1 MPVVVSSPVIPF
13 EVLRCDN
20 KMVDEGVTR
29 IFGKVKHY
37 NEDTL
42 NICRVTVN
50 RGIDA
55 DYNEEKSDIENIY
68 IVNRAGEK
76 IKISIDMVSMDV
88 FDDGSEPVLREQYD
102 NSTVIDDNFNYADD
116 AGLFAEEWTV
126 VYGLVQ
132 AIL

>member
-1 MPVVVSSPVIPF
+1 MPVVVSSPVVPF
-13 EVLRCDN
+13 EILRCDN

-42 NICRVTVN
+42 NICRLTVN

-55 DYNEEKSDIENIY
+55 DYNEEKSDAETIY
-68 IVNRAGEK
+68 IVNRDGEK
-76 IKISIDMVSMDV
+76 IEITIDMVCMDV
-88 FDDGSEPVLREQYD
+88 FDEGSEPVLREQFD
-102 NSTVIDDNFNYADD
+102 NATEIGDSFNYADD
-116 AGLFAEEWTV
+116 AGLFAEEWTIA
-126 VYGLVQ
+126 YGLVQ